1 MKKLETYE
9 WWPEMVSLK
18 DELSLRELGE
28 RFGVTP
34 GAIMN
39 AFRRNGIERKPAPPG
54 PRAHRKRSGDALP
67 PEPGEGGAARPGS
80 KDAQIDAHK
89 DLLGTVPDRVVAK
102 KAGVSLRTVAAYR
115 ARMGIAGYKGPRK
128 KGSRTRKSKIDPFAQ
143 LVGTVPDRI
152 VAEKAGVSVN
162 AVRNWRRVR
171 GVAAVGR
178 GRPPATAQVAAQAI
192 ADAPIAA
199 VPSSGSIAWKITL
212 AAAASGVVVGSDL
225 LDAAQKAQLVGEVTA
240 MERIGAVLA

>member
-1 MKKLETYE
+1 MKKLETFE
-9 WWPEMVSLK
+9 WWPEMVALK

-54 PRAHRKRSGDALP
+54 PRAHRKRAQQAGLP
-67 PEPGEGGAARPGS
+67 PEPGEAGARPGS
-80 KDAQIDAHK
+80 KDAQIEAHK
-89 DLLGTVPDRVVAK
+89 DLLGEVPDRVVAD

-115 ARMGIAGYKGPRK
+115 ARMGIAGYKGPRRSS
-128 KGSRTRKSKIDPFAQ
+128 SRKRKSKIDPFAEI
-143 LVGTVPDRI
+143 VGTVPDRV
-152 VAEKAGVSVN
+152 VADKAGVSVN

-171 GVAAVGR
+171 GVPAMGR
-178 GRPPATAQVAAQAI
+178 GRPPGGDAGQAEALAGSI
-192 ADAPIAA
+192 RLNA
-199 VPSSGSIAWKITL
+199 VGSTIAWKVTL
-212 AAAASGVVVGSDL
+212 GSGVSGVVVGQDL
-225 LDAAQKAQLVGEVTA
+225 LDAAKKAQLVGEVTA